1 MEDISGGGE
10 EQEFI
15 FNVRKSLEK
24 DHKRFLF
31 KQAIYSCSIS
41 VLHDNEE
48 LDTKN
53 I

>member
-1 MEDISGGGE
+1 MEEISGGGE
-10 EQEFI
+10 EHVFI
-15 FNVRKSLEK
+15 FDVRKSLEK

-31 KQAIYSCSIS
+31 KQAIYNCSIR
-41 VLHDNEE
+41 VLHDHKE